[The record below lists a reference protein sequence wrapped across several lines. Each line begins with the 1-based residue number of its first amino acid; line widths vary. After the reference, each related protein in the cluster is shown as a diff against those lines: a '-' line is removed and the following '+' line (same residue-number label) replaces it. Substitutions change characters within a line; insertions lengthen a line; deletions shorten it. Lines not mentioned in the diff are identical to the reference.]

1 MGLVNTHPLPET
13 WVWEDDPSQEAVC
26 QEGGKADGQKGEGDK
41 GGGEACLHKVL
52 PGAARIGQG
61 GGFWLPV
68 FWYTGFCYHVFRNP
82 DF

>member
-26 QEGGKADGQKGEGDK
+26 QEGGQADGQKGEGDK